1 MKNILNFV
9 QTNLKMQIKLFIY
22 KLERLL
28 KEKHPRMKFDFY
40 LSRPKKKKF
49 ILVLKEPFIFIQNI
63 WT

>member
-40 LSRPKKKKF
+40 LSRRKK
-49 ILVLKEPFIFIQNI
+49 NHSY
-63 WT
+63 WS

>member
-28 KEKHPRMKFDFY
+28 KEKHSRMKFDFY
-40 LSRPKKKKF
+40 LSRRKNKHSY
-49 ILVLKEPFIFIQNI
+49 
-63 WT
+63 WS

>member
-40 LSRPKKKKF
+40 LSRRKKKHSY
-49 ILVLKEPFIFIQNI
+49 
-63 WT
+63 WS